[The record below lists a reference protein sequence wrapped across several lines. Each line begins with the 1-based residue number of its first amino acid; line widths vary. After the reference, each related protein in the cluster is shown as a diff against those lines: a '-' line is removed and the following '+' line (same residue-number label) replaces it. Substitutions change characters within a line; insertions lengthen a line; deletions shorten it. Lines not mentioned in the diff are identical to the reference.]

1 MSTFETLALRTPLK
15 EALKRLEFTQMT
27 SIQSQALPVI
37 LQKKDCIAQAATGS
51 GKTLAF
57 GLGVLERINP
67 KSFGTQSLILC
78 PTRELAEQVAKVI
91 RSLASEIGNIKILTL
106 CGGVPM
112 KGQIHSL
119 KHGAHII
126 VGTPGRVLKLLQM
139 ETFDPAQIQ
148 TVVLDEADQM
158 IDMGFI
164 EDITAILGFTPP
176 SRQSLLFSATFPESI
191 KTITSEFMK
200 DPVMV
205 TAENTPL
212 SKPKIEEIAYLCN
225 DKLPAISTVLH
236 LHGITNTI
244 IFCNTKVDANAL
256 CEDLNRTGIHALTLH
271 GDMEQ
276 FDRNEAIIQ
285 FRNLSAPILV
295 ATDVAG
301 RGIDIEGLDAI
312 INYEVPIQNER
323 YTHRIGRTGRAGKN
337 GIAITLVNHYQYE
350 RFIDLK
356 RPVTPIELPSIKNA
370 FPLKTL
376 MRTICIDAG
385 KKEKLRAGDIV
396 GALIHECGLS
406 KEEIGKIDQ
415 LDHLSYVAIPRSQAE
430 NIYQKLVNRPIKGK
444 TFRKWL
450 LD

>member
-1 MSTFETLALRTPLK
+1 MSSFETISLK
-15 EALKRLEFTQMT
+15 PELKAVLKRLSFDTMT
-27 SIQSQALPVI
+27 PIQQNAIPAI
-37 LQKKDCIAQAATGS
+37 LEGNDIVAQAATGS

-57 GLGVLERINP
+57 GLGILEKINP
-67 KSFGTQSLILC
+67 RMFGSQSLILC

-91 RSLASEIGNIKILTL
+91 RSLASEIGNIKVLTL

-119 KHGAHII
+119 KHGAHIL

-139 ETFDPAQIQ
+139 ETFDPSSIKN
-148 TVVLDEADQM
+148 VVLDEADQM

-164 EDITAILGFTPP
+164 EDITSILGYIPP
-176 SRQSLLFSATFPESI
+176 SRQSLLFSATFPD
-191 KTITSEFMK
+191 TIQTIASEFMRS
-200 DPVMV
+200 
-205 TAENTPL
+205 PL
-212 SKPKIEEIAYLCN
+212 MIQTNLSIQKPSIEEVAYLCN
-225 DKLPAISTVLH
+225 DKLSAIPTILH
-236 LHGITNTI
+236 HHAIENTI
-244 IFCNTKVDANAL
+244 IFCNTKIEANAL
-256 CEDLNRTGIHALTLH
+256 CDQLNTTGIHALTLH

-323 YTHRIGRTGRAGKN
+323 YVHRIGRTGRAGKS
-337 GIAITLVNHYQYE
+337 GLAITLVGSYQYE
-350 RFIDLK
+350 RFLELDRHIH
-356 RPVTPIELPSIKNA
+356 PVELPQIDQKFS
-370 FPLKTL
+370 LKTK
-376 MRTICIDAG
+376 MRSICIDAG

-396 GALIHECGLS
+396 GALIHECGLM

-415 LDHLSYVAIPRSQAE
+415 LDHLSYVAIPRESAE
-430 NIYQKLVNRPIKGK
+430 KIYKVFANRPIKGK

>member
-1 MSTFETLALRTPLK
+1 MSTFDTLALRTPLK
-15 EALKRLEFTQMT
+15 EALKRLEFTKMT
-27 SIQSQALPVI
+27 SIQSTALPVI

-67 KSFGTQSLILC
+67 KMFGTQSLILC

-91 RSLASEIGNIKILTL
+91 RSLASEMGNIKVLTL

-139 ETFDPAQIQ
+139 ETFDPSPIQ
-148 TVVLDEADQM
+148 SVVLDEADQM

-164 EDITAILGFTPP
+164 EDITTILGFTPP

-191 KTITSEFMK
+191 QTITSEFMR

-205 TAENTPL
+205 QAEL
-212 SKPKIEEIAYLCN
+212 SISKPKIEEIAYICN
-225 DKLPAISTVLH
+225 DKLPAIATVLH
-236 LHGITNTI
+236 LHDITNTI

-256 CEDLNRTGIHALTLH
+256 CDDLNRIGIHVLTLH

-337 GIAITLVNHYQYE
+337 GIAITLVNHHQYE
-350 RFIDLK
+350 RFMDLK
-356 RPVTPIELPSIKNA
+356 RNITPIELPSTKNA
-370 FPLKTL
+370 FTLKTQ

-396 GALIHECGLS
+396 GALIHECGLTQ
-406 KEEIGKIDQ
+406 EEIGKIDQ
-415 LDHLSYVAIPRSQAE
+415 LDHLSYVAVPRNKAE
-430 NIYQKLVNRPIKGK
+430 NIYQKLVNQPIKGK
-444 TFRKWL
+444 KFRKWL

>member
-1 MSTFETLALRTPLK
+1 MSSFDTLALRTPLK
-15 EALKRLEFTQMT
+15 EALKRLEFTKMT
-27 SIQSQALPVI
+27 SIQSTALPVI

-57 GLGVLERINP
+57 GLGILEHINP
-67 KSFGTQSLILC
+67 KMFGTQSLILC

-91 RSLASEIGNIKILTL
+91 RSLASEMGNIKVLTL

-139 ETFDPAQIQ
+139 ETFDPSPIQ
-148 TVVLDEADQM
+148 SVVLDEADQM

-164 EDITAILGFTPP
+164 EDITTILGFTPP

-191 KTITSEFMK
+191 QTITSEFMK
-200 DPVMV
+200 DPVMIQ
-205 TAENTPL
+205 AEHAV
-212 SKPKIEEIAYLCN
+212 SKPKIEEIAYICN
-225 DKLPAISTVLH
+225 DKLPSIAKILH
-236 LHGITNTI
+236 LHDITNTI

-256 CEDLNRTGIHALTLH
+256 CDDLNRIGIHALTLH

-323 YTHRIGRTGRAGKN
+323 YTHRIGRTGRAGKS
-337 GIAITLVNHYQYE
+337 GVALTLVNHHQYE
-350 RFIDLK
+350 RFMDLK
-356 RPVTPIELPSIKNA
+356 RPITPIELPSINNA
-370 FPLKTL
+370 STLITL

-396 GALIHECGLS
+396 GSLINECGLMH
-406 KEEIGKIDQ
+406 EEIGKIDQ
-415 LDHLSYVAIPRSQAE
+415 LDHLSYVAIPRNKAE
-430 NIYQKLVNRPIKGK
+430 HIYKIFINRSIKGK
-444 TFRKWL
+444 KFRKWL

>member
-1 MSTFETLALRTPLK
+1 
-15 EALKRLEFTQMT
+15 MT
-27 SIQSQALPVI
+27 SIQSTALPVI

-67 KSFGTQSLILC
+67 KMFGTQSLILC

-91 RSLASEIGNIKILTL
+91 RSLASEMGNIKILTL

-139 ETFDPAQIQ
+139 ETFDPSPIQ
-148 TVVLDEADQM
+148 SVVLDEADQM

-164 EDITAILGFTPP
+164 EDITTILNYTPP
-176 SRQSLLFSATFPESI
+176 SRQTLLFSATFPDSI
-191 KTITSEFMK
+191 QAITSEFMK
-200 DPVMV
+200 DPVMLQ
-205 TAENTPL
+205 AEHAI
-212 SKPKIEEIAYLCN
+212 SKPRIEEIAYICN
-225 DKLPAISTVLH
+225 NKLPAIEQVLH

-256 CEDLNRTGIHALTLH
+256 CDDLNRIGVHALTLH

-337 GIAITLVNHYQYE
+337 GIAITLVNHHQYD
-350 RFIDLK
+350 RFIELK
-356 RPVTPIELPSIKNA
+356 RSITPIEIPSVKDA
-370 FPLKTL
+370 STLKTL

-396 GALIHECGLS
+396 GALIHECGLL
-406 KEEIGKIDQ
+406 KDEIGKIDQ
-415 LDHLSYVAIPRSQAE
+415 LDHLSYVAVPRNKAE
-430 NIYQKLVNRPIKGK
+430 NIYQKLVNQPIKGK
-444 TFRKWL
+444 KFRKWL

>member
-1 MSTFETLALRTPLK
+1 MSTFDTLALRTPLK

-27 SIQSQALPVI
+27 SIQSTALPII

-57 GLGVLERINP
+57 GLGILERINP
-67 KSFGTQSLILC
+67 KMFGTQSLILC

-91 RSLASEIGNIKILTL
+91 RSLASEMGNIKVLTL

-112 KGQIHSL
+112 RGQIHSL

-139 ETFDPAQIQ
+139 EAFDPSAILS
-148 TVVLDEADQM
+148 VVLDEADQM

-164 EDITAILGFTPP
+164 EDITTILGFTPP
-176 SRQSLLFSATFPESI
+176 SRQSLLFSATFPDSI
-191 KTITSEFMK
+191 QTITSEFMK

-205 TAENTPL
+205 QAEHAI
-212 SKPKIEEIAYLCN
+212 SKPKIEEIAYICN
-225 DKLPAISTVLH
+225 NKLPAIEQVLH

-256 CEDLNRTGIHALTLH
+256 CDDLNRIGVHALTLH

-337 GIAITLVNHYQYE
+337 GIAITLVNHHQYD
-350 RFIDLK
+350 RFIELK
-356 RPVTPIELPSIKNA
+356 RSITPIELPSIKDA
-370 FPLKTL
+370 STLKTL

-396 GALIHECGLS
+396 GALIHECGLL
-406 KEEIGKIDQ
+406 KDEIGKIDQ
-415 LDHLSYVAIPRSQAE
+415 LDHLSYVAVPRNKAE
-430 NIYQKLVNRPIKGK
+430 NIYQKLVNQPIKGK
-444 TFRKWL
+444 KFRKWL

>member
-1 MSTFETLALRTPLK
+1 MSTFDTLALRPPLK
-15 EALKRLEFTQMT
+15 EALKRLEFTKMT
-27 SIQSQALPVI
+27 SIQSTALPVI

-57 GLGVLERINP
+57 GLGVLERINQ
-67 KSFGTQSLILC
+67 KMFGTQSLILC

-91 RSLASEIGNIKILTL
+91 RSLASEMGNIKVLTL

-139 ETFDPAQIQ
+139 ETFDPSPIQ
-148 TVVLDEADQM
+148 SVVLDEADQM

-164 EDITAILGFTPP
+164 EDITTILGFTPP

-191 KTITSEFMK
+191 QAITSEFMK
-200 DPVMV
+200 DPIMV
-205 TAENTPL
+205 QAEHAI
-212 SKPKIEEIAYLCN
+212 SKPKIEEIAYICN
-225 DKLPAISTVLH
+225 DKLPAIATVLH
-236 LHGITNTI
+236 LHDITNTI

-256 CEDLNRTGIHALTLH
+256 CDDLNRIGIHVLTLH

-337 GIAITLVNHYQYE
+337 GIAITLVNHHQYE

-356 RPVTPIELPSIKNA
+356 RDITPIELPITRNG
-370 FPLKTL
+370 FNLKTQ

-396 GALIHECGLS
+396 GALIHECGLN

-415 LDHLSYVAIPRSQAE
+415 LDHLSYVAVPRVKAE
-430 NIYQKLVNRPIKGK
+430 DIYQKLVNQPIKGK
-444 TFRKWL
+444 KFRKWL

>member
-1 MSTFETLALRTPLK
+1 MSSFDTLALRAPLQ
-15 EALKRLEFTQMT
+15 EALKRLEFTTMT
-27 SIQSQALPVI
+27 SIQSTALPVI
-37 LQKKDCIAQAATGS
+37 LQKKDCIAQASTGS

-67 KSFGTQSLILC
+67 KSFGIQSLILC
-78 PTRELAEQVAKVI
+78 PTRELAEQVAKVL
-91 RSLASEIGNIKILTL
+91 RALASEIGNIKILTL

-112 KGQIHSL
+112 RGQLHSL
-119 KHGAHII
+119 KHGAHIV

-139 ETFDPAQIQ
+139 EAFDPAQIQ

-191 KTITSEFMK
+191 QTITSEFMK

-205 TAENTPL
+205 RAESAI
-212 SKPKIEEIAYLCN
+212 SKPKIEEIAYICN
-225 DKLPAISTVLH
+225 DKLPTISKILH
-236 LHGITNTI
+236 LHNITNTI

-256 CEDLNRTGIHALTLH
+256 CEDLNRIGIHALTLH

-323 YTHRIGRTGRAGKN
+323 YTHRIGRTGRAGQN
-337 GIAITLVNHYQYE
+337 GIAITLVNHHQYD

-356 RPVTPIELPSIKNA
+356 RSITPIEFPSIKDA
-370 FPLKTL
+370 SPLKTL

-396 GALIHECGLS
+396 GALIHECDLS

-415 LDHLSYVAIPRSQAE
+415 LDHLSYVALPRNKAE
-430 NIYQKLVNRPIKGK
+430 NIYQKFLNRPIKGK

>member
-1 MSTFETLALRTPLK
+1 MSSFDTLTLRAPLK
-15 EALKRLEFTQMT
+15 EALKRLEFTTMT
-27 SIQSQALPVI
+27 SIQSTALPII

-57 GLGVLERINP
+57 GLGVLDQINP
-67 KSFGTQSLILC
+67 KMFGTQSLILC

-91 RSLASEIGNIKILTL
+91 RSLASEIGNIKVLTL

-139 ETFDPAQIQ
+139 EAFDPSSIQ
-148 TVVLDEADQM
+148 SVVLDEADQM

-164 EDITAILGFTPP
+164 EDITTILGFTPP

-191 KTITSEFMK
+191 QTITSEFMK

-205 TAENTPL
+205 QAEL
-212 SKPKIEEIAYLCN
+212 SISKPKIEEIAYICN
-225 DKLPAISTVLH
+225 DKLPSIAKILH
-236 LHGITNTI
+236 LHDITNTI

-256 CEDLNRTGIHALTLH
+256 CDDLNRIGVHALTLH

-337 GIAITLVNHYQYE
+337 GIAITLVNHHQYE
-350 RFIDLK
+350 RFIELK
-356 RPVTPIELPSIKNA
+356 RPITPIELPDMNEKFS
-370 FPLKTL
+370 LKTL

-396 GALIHECGLS
+396 GALINECALTQD
-406 KEEIGKIDQ
+406 EIGKIDQ
-415 LDHLSYVAIPRSQAE
+415 LDHLSYVAITRVKAE
-430 NIYQKLVNRPIKGK
+430 TVYKKFVNRPIKGK

>member
-1 MSTFETLALRTPLK
+1 MSSFETLALRKPLK
-15 EALKRLEFTQMT
+15 EALKRLEFTAMT
-27 SIQSQALPVI
+27 PIQSSSLPVI
-37 LQKKDCIAQAATGS
+37 LDKKDCIAQAATGS

-67 KSFGTQSLILC
+67 KSFGIQSLILC
-78 PTRELAEQVAKVI
+78 PTRELAEQVAKVL

-112 KGQIHSL
+112 RGQIHSL

-139 ETFDPAQIQ
+139 DAFDPIQIQ

-164 EDITAILGFTPP
+164 EDITSILGFTP
-176 SRQSLLFSATFPESI
+176 STRQTLLFSATFPESI
-191 KTITSEFMK
+191 QTITSEFMK
-200 DPVMV
+200 EPVMLKTEHAV
-205 TAENTPL
+205 
-212 SKPKIEEIAYLCN
+212 SQPKIEEIAYLCN
-225 DKLPAISTVLH
+225 DKLPAISKVLH
-236 LHGITNTI
+236 LHNIANTI

-256 CEDLNRTGIHALTLH
+256 CDDLNRIGIHALTLH

-337 GIAITLVNHYQYE
+337 GIAITLVNHYQYD
-350 RFIDLK
+350 RFIELK
-356 RPVTPIELPSIKNA
+356 RSVTPIELPEIKEKFSI
-370 FPLKTL
+370 KTL
-376 MRTICIDAG
+376 MRSICIDAG

-396 GALIHECGLS
+396 GALINECGLTQ
-406 KEEIGKIDQ
+406 EEIGKIDQ
-415 LDHLSYVAIPRSQAE
+415 LDHLSYVAIPRNKAE
-430 NIYQKLVNRPIKGK
+430 NIYQKFVSRPIKGK

>member
-1 MSTFETLALRTPLK
+1 MPSFDTLALRQPLK
-15 EALKRLEFTQMT
+15 EALKRLEFTKMT
-27 SIQSQALPVI
+27 PIQASALPII

-67 KSFGTQSLILC
+67 KSFGIQSLILC

-91 RSLASEIGNIKILTL
+91 RSCASEIGNIKILTL

-112 KGQIHSL
+112 RGQLHSL

-139 ETFDPAQIQ
+139 DAFDTAQIQ

-164 EDITAILGFTPP
+164 EDITSILGFTPP

-191 KTITSEFMK
+191 QTITSEFMK
-200 DPVMV
+200 EPVML
-205 TAENTPL
+205 TAEHAI

-225 DKLPAISTVLH
+225 DKLPAIAKVLN
-236 LHGITNTI
+236 LHSITNTI

-256 CEDLNRTGIHALTLH
+256 CEDLNRIGIHALTLH

-337 GIAITLVNHYQYE
+337 GIAITLVNRHQYE
-350 RFIDLK
+350 RFMELN
-356 RPVTPIELPSIKNA
+356 RNVTPIELPPMRETFS
-370 FPLKTL
+370 LSTL

-385 KKEKLRAGDIV
+385 KKDKLRAGDIV
-396 GALIHECGLS
+396 GALINECGLTQ
-406 KEEIGKIDQ
+406 EEIGKIDQ
-415 LDHLSYVAIPRSQAE
+415 LDHLSYVAITRPKAE
-430 NIYQKLVNRPIKGK
+430 NIYQKFVSRPIKGK